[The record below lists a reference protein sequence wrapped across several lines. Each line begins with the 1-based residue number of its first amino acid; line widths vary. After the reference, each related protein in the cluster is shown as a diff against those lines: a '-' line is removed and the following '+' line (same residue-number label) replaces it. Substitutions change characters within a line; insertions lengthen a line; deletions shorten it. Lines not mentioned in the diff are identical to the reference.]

1 VTRNLECGDL
11 SPLWLKR
18 RQGGALQKTNM
29 KRLILLIIV
38 VVIGGGAALGAWTY
52 SDLHKPFAHTKTGQ
66 YIEIPKGTSPSIIVH
81 KLATEGII
89 KHEWPLKLYLK
100 VSGKGS
106 TLKAGEYDFPSPISP
121 IGVLSKLQQGER
133 RLNRLTIIEG
143 WTRWD
148 IARAMMEV
156 PELKLE
162 SEGQALDL
170 MNNINLISDLDPEAK
185 NLEGYL
191 FPDTYEFSPETTPAQ
206 LIEMMVK
213 RFRNV
218 WKPDWTERARS
229 LSFSPRQIVT
239 TASII
244 ETEAKLAAERPL
256 VASVIYNRLK
266 KNIPLAVDSSVIYA
280 SKLEGKWRYD
290 GKVYRSDIERRS
302 PYNTRIYAGLPPGPV
317 ASPGESSLK
326 AALNPASSE
335 YLYYVR
341 NPDRDDGAH
350 NFYSNGAEFETG
362 VQALRKWERERDAR
376 Q

>member
-1 VTRNLECGDL
+1 
-11 SPLWLKR
+11 
-18 RQGGALQKTNM
+18 M

-38 VVIGGGAALGAWTY
+38 VVVLAVAGLGAWTY
-52 SDLHKPFAHTKTGQ
+52 SNLHKPITHSKDGQ
-66 YIEIPKGTSPSIIVH
+66 YIDIPKGMSPSAIIN
-81 KLATEGII
+81 KLAAEGII
-89 KHEWPLKLYLK
+89 QHEWPLKLYLK
-100 VSGKGS
+100 LTGKGA

-121 IGVLSKLQQGER
+121 LAVIVKLQQGQR

-148 IARAMMEV
+148 IARAMAQV
-156 PELKLE
+156 PEFKLE
-162 SEGQALDL
+162 NDAQALEL
-170 MNNINLISDLDPEAK
+170 MNDVSLISDLDPEAK

-191 FPDTYEFSPETTPAQ
+191 FPDTYEFSPETTPAE
-206 LIEMMVK
+206 LVEMMVK

-229 LSFSPRQIVT
+229 LNFTPREIVT

-244 ETEAKLAAERPL
+244 ETEAKLADERPI

-266 KNIPLAVDSSVIYA
+266 KDIPLAVDSSVIYA

-290 GKVYRSDIERRS
+290 GKVYLSDIQRRS
-302 PYNTRIYAGLPPGPV
+302 PYNTRLYTGLPPGPV

-326 AALNPASSE
+326 AALNPATSD

-350 NFYSNGAEFETG
+350 NFYSNGADFETG
-362 VQALRKWERERDAR
+362 VQALRKWERDRDEAAKKTQTR
-376 Q
+376 

>member
-1 VTRNLECGDL
+1 
-11 SPLWLKR
+11 
-18 RQGGALQKTNM
+18 M
-29 KRLILLIIV
+29 KRLIILIIV
-38 VVIGGGAALGAWTY
+38 IGILAVAGAGAWTY
-52 SDLHKPFAHTKTGQ
+52 SDLHKPISHAKTGQ
-66 YIEIPKGTSPSIIVH
+66 YIEISKGTSPSAIIK
-81 KLATEGII
+81 KLAAEGII

-100 VSGKGS
+100 GTGSGS

-121 IGVLSKLQQGER
+121 LGVLAKLQQGQR
-133 RLNRLTIIEG
+133 RLKRVTIIEG

-148 IARAMMEV
+148 IARAIGNV
-156 PELKLE
+156 PEFST
-162 SEGQALDL
+162 SEAQALEL
-170 MNNINLISDLDPEAK
+170 MNNVSLIKDLDPQAA

-191 FPDTYEFSPETTPAQ
+191 FPDTYEFPPETTAEQ

-218 WKPDWTERARS
+218 WKPDWSERARS
-229 LSFSPRQIVT
+229 LSFSPREIVT

-244 ETEAKLAAERPL
+244 ETEAKLADERPL
-256 VASVIYNRLK
+256 VASVIYNRLQQ
-266 KNIPLAVDSSVIYA
+266 NIPLAVDSSVIYA
-280 SKLEGKWRYD
+280 SKLEGKWRND

-326 AALNPASSE
+326 AALNPATSE

-350 NFYSNGAEFETG
+350 NFYTNGAEFETG
-362 VQALRKWERERDAR
+362 VQALRRWERERDEEEAR
-376 Q
+376 KKREAAGQPR

>member
-1 VTRNLECGDL
+1 
-11 SPLWLKR
+11 
-18 RQGGALQKTNM
+18 M

-38 VVIGGGAALGAWTY
+38 VGLLATAALGAWTY
-52 SDLHKPFAHTKTGQ
+52 SDLRKPISHTKTGK
-66 YIEIPKGTSPSIIVH
+66 YIEIPKGTSPGAIVH
-81 KLATEGII
+81 MLATEGII
-89 KHEWPLKLYLK
+89 EHEWPLKLYLK
-100 VSGKGS
+100 VKGTGS
-106 TLKAGEYDFPSPISP
+106 SLKAGEYDFPSPISP
-121 IGVLSKLQQGER
+121 LGVVSKLQQGQR
-133 RLNRLTIIEG
+133 RLNRITIIEG

-148 IARAMMEV
+148 IARAMAQV
-156 PELKLE
+156 PELKLSSDAE
-162 SEGQALDL
+162 ALEL
-170 MNNINLISDLDPEAK
+170 MNNVSFISDLDPEAK

-191 FPDTYEFSPETTPAQ
+191 FPDTYQFPPETTPAQ
-206 LIEMMVK
+206 LVEMMVK

-229 LSFSPRQIVT
+229 LNFSPRQIVT

-244 ETEAKLAAERPL
+244 ETEAKLADERPL

-266 KNIPLAVDSSVIYA
+266 KDIPLAVDSSVIYA

-290 GKVYRSDIERRS
+290 GKVYLSDIQRRS
-302 PYNTRIYAGLPPGPV
+302 PYNTRIYTGLPPGPV

-326 AALNPASSE
+326 AALNPATSD

-362 VQALRKWERERDAR
+362 VQALRKWERERDEEQGRKKA
-376 Q
+376 QDAQK

>member
-1 VTRNLECGDL
+1 
-11 SPLWLKR
+11 
-18 RQGGALQKTNM
+18 M
-29 KRLILLIIV
+29 KRLIILVLAIILLA
-38 VVIGGGAALGAWTY
+38 GAASGAWLY
-52 SDLHKPFAHTKTGQ
+52 SDLHKAVGHTKSGQ
-66 YIEIPKGTSPSIIVH
+66 YIEIPKGTSPSLIVK
-81 KLATEGII
+81 KLAAEGVI

-100 VSGKGS
+100 STGKGA

-121 IGVLSKLQQGER
+121 LSVLAKLQQGER
-133 RLNRLTIIEG
+133 RLDRITIIEG

-148 IARAMMEV
+148 IARAMAQV
-156 PELKLE
+156 PELHLE
-162 SEGQALDL
+162 SEAQALAL
-170 MNNINLISDLDPEAK
+170 MDNVSLIRDLDPTAT

-191 FPDTYEFSPETTPAQ
+191 FPDTYEFSPETTPAE

-218 WKPDWTERARS
+218 WKPDWTGRARGLS
-229 LSFSPRQIVT
+229 LSPRQIVT

-244 ETEAKLAAERPL
+244 ETEAKLAEERPL
-256 VASVIYNRLK
+256 VASVIYNRLQ

-280 SKLEGKWRYD
+280 SKLEGKWRND

-326 AALNPASSE
+326 AALNPATSD

-350 NFYSNGAEFETG
+350 NFYNNSSDFETG
-362 VQALRKWERERDAR
+362 VQALRQWERQRDLEEPKR
-376 Q
+376 K

>member
-1 VTRNLECGDL
+1 
-11 SPLWLKR
+11 
-18 RQGGALQKTNM
+18 M

-38 VVIGGGAALGAWTY
+38 VVVLAVAGLGAWTY
-52 SDLHKPFAHTKTGQ
+52 SNLHKPITHSKDGQ
-66 YIEIPKGTSPSIIVH
+66 YIDIPKGTSPSAIIN
-81 KLATEGII
+81 KLAAEGII
-89 KHEWPLKLYLK
+89 QHEWPLKLYLK
-100 VSGKGS
+100 VTGKGS

-121 IGVLSKLQQGER
+121 LAVVAKLQQGQR
-133 RLNRLTIIEG
+133 RLNRVTIIEG

-148 IARAMMEV
+148 IARAMAQV
-156 PELKLE
+156 RELKLE
-162 SEGQALDL
+162 NDAQALEL
-170 MNNINLISDLDPEAK
+170 MNNVSLISDLDPVAK

-191 FPDTYEFSPETTPAQ
+191 FPDTYEFSPETTPAE
-206 LIEMMVK
+206 LVEMMVK

-229 LSFSPRQIVT
+229 LGFTPREIVT

-244 ETEAKLAAERPL
+244 ETEAKLADERPI

-266 KNIPLAVDSSVIYA
+266 KDIPLAVDSSVIYA

-290 GKVYRSDIERRS
+290 GKVYLSDIQRRS
-302 PYNTRIYAGLPPGPV
+302 PYNTRLYAGLPPGPV

-326 AALNPASSE
+326 AALNPVTSD

-350 NFYSNGAEFETG
+350 NFYNNGAEFETG
-362 VQALRKWERERDAR
+362 VQALRKWERDRDEAAKKAQSR
-376 Q
+376 

>member
-1 VTRNLECGDL
+1 
-11 SPLWLKR
+11 
-18 RQGGALQKTNM
+18 M

-38 VVIGGGAALGAWTY
+38 LALAAATAYGAWTY
-52 SDLHKPFAHTKTGQ
+52 YDLHKPVTHTKTGQ
-66 YIEIPKGTSPSIIVH
+66 YIEIPKGTSPSAIVRR
-81 KLATEGII
+81 LVAEGVI
-89 KHEWPLKLYLK
+89 KHEWPFKFYLK
-100 VSGKGS
+100 ISGAGS

-121 IGVLSKLQQGER
+121 LGVLAKLQQGER

-148 IARAMMEV
+148 IAHAMAQV
-156 PELKLE
+156 PEFKLE
-162 SEGQALDL
+162 SDAQALEL
-170 MNNINLISDLDPEAK
+170 MNNVSLISDFDPEAK

-191 FPDTYEFSPETTPAQ
+191 FPDTYEFAPETTAPEF
-206 LIEMMVK
+206 IEMMVK
-213 RFRNV
+213 RFRAI
-218 WKPDWTERARS
+218 WKPDWSERARG
-229 LSFSPRQIVT
+229 LNFTTRQIVT

-244 ETEAKLAAERPL
+244 ETEAKLAEERPV

-266 KNIPLAVDSSVIYA
+266 RDIPLAVDSSVIYA

-302 PYNTRIYAGLPPGPV
+302 PYNTRLYAGLPPGPV

-326 AALNPASSE
+326 AALNPATSD

-362 VQALRKWERERDAR
+362 VQALRKWEHDRDADEAR
-376 Q
+376 KKAQTK